1 MLARAGTIIFERE
14 ISAMAAKEVAS
25 ALALLTSDSLP
36 SCKSWNDN
44 CFVEAFIADYF
55 TGSTDETSDL
65 SSDDDLTGTF
75 QSYKQV
81 LSIYYR

>member
-1 MLARAGTIIFERE
+1 
-14 ISAMAAKEVAS
+14 MAAKEVAS
-25 ALALLTSDSLP
+25 ALALLTSNGLP

-44 CFVEAFIADYF
+44 CFVKAFIADYF
-55 TGSTDETSDL
+55 TGSTDDETSDV
-65 SSDDDLTGTF
+65 SSDDDHTGTF